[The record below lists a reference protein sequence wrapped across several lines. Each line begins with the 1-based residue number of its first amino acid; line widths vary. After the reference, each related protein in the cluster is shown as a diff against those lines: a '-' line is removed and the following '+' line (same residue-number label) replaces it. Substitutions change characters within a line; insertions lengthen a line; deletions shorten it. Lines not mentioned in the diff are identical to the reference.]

1 MNRDD
6 EVKLG
11 RAEQLVNNVKCA
23 IDELRALERSME
35 SVEGRQ
41 EVRFMTDNDIVDYID
56 KDA

>member
-6 EVKLG
+6 EIKLE
-11 RAEQLVNNVKCA
+11 RAGQIVDNIKCA

-35 SVEGRQ
+35 SAEGRQ
-41 EVRFMTDNDIVDYID
+41 EVRDMTDNGIVDYID